1 MFNYFQ
7 VSFILNEMVMGGLVL
22 ETNMSEIMTRIEEQ
36 NKIEKEEVYYLL
48 VGELIRRLWKT
59 GSAQASIKFGLF
71 DWMEFVDGT
80 FCFHFKQK
88 QMIAAWAD
96 PVPHFSHQ
104 IYIIMCSLVEGR
116 RLINTKTYS

>member
-48 VGELIRRLWKT
+48 VGELIRRL
-59 GSAQASIKFGLF
+59 
-71 DWMEFVDGT
+71 
-80 FCFHFKQK
+80 
-88 QMIAAWAD
+88 
-96 PVPHFSHQ
+96 
-104 IYIIMCSLVEGR
+104 
-116 RLINTKTYS
+116 